1 MIPARFHRAA
11 LDEIEAEWARYSD
24 INPMLG
30 EAFLASI
37 EQALKLARQFPEMG
51 APFKYGTRRVFP
63 KRFPHSLVYLHR
75 GEDLFVVAIAPFK
88 RKPAYWKKRIDKGQL
103 VK

>member
-11 LDEIEAEWARYSD
+11 RDEIDAEWARYSD

-30 EAFLASI
+30 DAFVASV

-51 APFKYGTRRVFP
+51 SPFKYGTRRVFP
-63 KRFPHSLVYLHR
+63 KRFPHSLVYLLQ
-75 GEDLFVVAIAPFK
+75 GDELFVLAIAPQ
-88 RKPAYWKKRIDKGQL
+88 AYWKKRISEG
-103 VK
+103 

>member
-11 LDEIEAEWARYSD
+11 LDEVEAEWARYTD

-30 EAFLASI
+30 EAFTDSL
-37 EQALKLARQFPEMG
+37 EKALNLAREFPDMG
-51 APFKYGTRRVFP
+51 SPYKYGTRRVFP

-75 GEDLFVVAIAPFK
+75 NDEIFVVAVAPFK
-88 RKPAYWKKRIDKGQL
+88 RKPAYWRARVREG
-103 VK
+103 